1 MDDLIKAAQAVLQTS
16 TPVEVQKA
24 RAQLAAALAAA
35 QGAQA
40 INQARRELPGVYID
54 RAHALCCKE
63 WQ

>member
-1 MDDLIKAAQAVLQTS
+1 MDDLIKAAQSVLQAL

-40 INQARRELPGVYID
+40 INRARYELPGVYID
-54 RAHALCCKE
+54 RAHALCCKD
-63 WQ
+63 W